1 MTFMIQRNKKE
12 GKLRV
17 LVFGASGM
25 LGSSMMRILSENGDL
40 QVYGTVRSN
49 EAKSFF
55 TPRIAQHLLNCTDVT
70 NLEELGNIFS
80 NFCPDVVIN
89 CISLSKP
96 LLSVADPLL
105 MIPVYAL
112 LPHQLAKLC
121 SESGARLIHISSDGV
136 FSGVKGGYTEEDPA
150 DTKDLYGL
158 TKYIG
163 EVDSPSAITIRTSMI
178 GHELQGSSGLL
189 GWFLSQENR
198 CECYSRAI
206 FSGLPTVVIAQIVR
220 DIVIP
225 QAGLYGI
232 YHIAANPISK
242 CDLLKLVAEV
252 YNKTIEI
259 IPNDSV
265 VIDRS
270 LNTDRFRQATGYVSP
285 DWLEL
290 IKIMY
295 LSQHNSLG
303 LTNNV

>member
-1 MTFMIQRNKKE
+1 MK
-12 GKLRV
+12 V
-17 LVFGASGM
+17 LVLGASGM
-25 LGSSMMRILSENGDL
+25 LGCAMVKVLSEDDVL
-40 QVYGTVRSN
+40 EVYGTIRS
-49 EAKSFF
+49 EQIKRFF
-55 TPRIAQHLLNCTDVT
+55 SGKTAERLLMCSDMT
-70 NLEELGNIFS
+70 NQQELKKIFIRLE
-80 NFCPDVVIN
+80 PDVVIN

-96 LLSVADPLL
+96 LLSAADPLL

-121 SESGARLIHISSDGV
+121 CESGARLIHISSDGV

-163 EVDSPSAITIRTSMI
+163 EVDSPSSITIRTSMI